1 MKGLVK
7 YAAGPGNMELREVP
21 EPVPKVGEV
30 KIAVQYTGICGS
42 DLHIYHSDIAIP
54 VRPPVITG
62 HEFSGTIVEV
72 GEGVE
77 GFKPGDRVV
86 SETAYSYCGV
96 CMHCR
101 EGFYNL
107 CNQRKTL
114 GYWFNGA
121 FAPYTVVPA
130 ARLHP
135 LSDSISFL
143 EGALMEPLACIVHAV
158 VELTHLQVG
167 DIVLVSGPGAIGL
180 ATLQVAKAYGTKV
193 LVTGTPVDEERL
205 EKAKALGADW
215 VLDVTQGKLEQ
226 VVEELT
232 EGRGVDV
239 VLECSGSEKALQA
252 GIQVVRKRGQLTQ
265 IGLFGKPISL
275 DFERICYKELK
286 VTGSLG
292 SRWSSWKKALQ
303 MVAHGQVQLKPLVSD
318 ILPLKDWKKAFDL
331 FEAKKGLKIVLDPKE
346 Q

>member
-21 EPVPKVGEV
+21 EPKPGPGEV

-72 GEGVE
+72 GLGVE
-77 GFKPGDRVV
+77 HWKPGDRVV

-96 CMHCR
+96 CIHCR

-114 GYWFNGA
+114 GYWYNGA
-121 FAPYTVVPA
+121 FAPYTIVPA

-135 LSDSISFL
+135 LPDSISFL

-158 VELTHLQVG
+158 VELTHIQAG
-167 DIVLVSGPGAIGL
+167 DTVLVSGPGAIGL
-180 ATLQVAKAYGTKV
+180 ATLQVAKAHGAHV
-193 LVTGTPVDEERL
+193 LVTGTPVDAERL

-215 VLDVTQGKLEQ
+215 TLDVTKQSLGET
-226 VVEELT
+226 VEEIT
-232 EGRGVDV
+232 GGVGVDV
-239 VLECSGSEKALQA
+239 VLECSGSEKALQDA
-252 GIQVVRKRGQLTQ
+252 LLSVRKRGQLTQ

-275 DFERICYKELK
+275 DFERICYKEVK

-292 SRWSSWKKALQ
+292 SRWTSWERALQ
-303 MVAHGQVQLKPLVSD
+303 MVARGQVQLKPLVSD
-318 ILPLKDWKKAFDL
+318 ILPLAEWKKAFEL

-346 Q
+346 